1 MKPTPKPSLRRQLGM
16 TIVELMIS
24 MTIGL
29 VILGAVGA
37 LFINVQHSA
46 RNAESMSRIQESA
59 RFAVELMARDIRMA
73 GFIGCSNLETGTVNT
88 IAKAPVEPL
97 QASNA
102 LRGQDAPSG
111 TIAGIT
117 LVGGDT
123 IAIKRGTGRDVYLV
137 DTPSATEIKINRN
150 PEIPDNFVS
159 GDVLLVSN
167 CTHADVFRVT
177 NDPSVGSSITI
188 EHGEDANDGFRIG
201 NYGQDAFVMR
211 LARYVYFVGTNPD
224 TNRPSLYRANTI
236 AGAGVA
242 EELVDNVESMEI
254 EYGID
259 TTPNNDN
266 NAADEYRTAATV
278 ANWESVISVRLRL
291 LVASA
296 DNNILPAAQSH
307 TFNGATVSDRRMR
320 QVFTTTIAIRNRLP

>member
-1 MKPTPKPSLRRQLGM
+1 MKPTPKPSFRRQLGM

-46 RNAESMSRIQESA
+46 RNAESMSRIQENA

-123 IAIKRGTGRDVYLV
+123 IAIKRGTGRDVFLM
-137 DTPSATEIKINRN
+137 DTPSTTEIKINRN
-150 PEIPDNFVS
+150 PEIPDNFVT

-201 NYGQDAFVMR
+201 NYKQDAFVMR
-211 LARYVYFVGTNPD
+211 LSRYVYFVGTNPD

-236 AGAGVA
+236 ASAGVA
-242 EELVDNVESMEI
+242 EELVDNVENMEI
-254 EYGID
+254 EYGVD
-259 TTPNNDN
+259 TNND
-266 NAADEYRTAATV
+266 NAADEYRTAAAVT
-278 ANWESVISVRLRL
+278 NWESVISVRLRL

-307 TFNGATVSDRRMR
+307 TFNGTTVSDRRMR

>member
-46 RNAESMSRIQESA
+46 RNADSMSRIQENA

-73 GFIGCSNLETGTVNT
+73 GYIGCGNLGSGTINT
-88 IAKAPVEPL
+88 IANAPVPQL
-97 QASNA
+97 NA
-102 LRGQDAPSG
+102 ANAIRGQDAPSG

-117 LVGGDT
+117 LAGGDT
-123 IAIKRGTGRDVYLV
+123 VTIMRGTGSDVHLV
-137 DTPSATEIKINRN
+137 GNVVPSNANIQINSN
-150 PEIPDNFVS
+150 PDNFAAD
-159 GDVLLVSN
+159 DVLMVTNCSN
-167 CTHADVFRVT
+167 TDVFRAT
-177 NDPSVGSSITI
+177 NVSNSSGTITLA
-188 EHGEDANDGFRIG
+188 HSSSSNTGNRIG
-201 NYGQDAFVMR
+201 TYGPDAFVMR
-211 LARYVYFVGTNPD
+211 LARFVYFVGTNPD

-236 AGAGVA
+236 ASAGVA
-242 EELVDNVESMEI
+242 EELVDNVENMEI
-254 EYGID
+254 EYGVD
-259 TTPNNDN
+259 TNNN
-266 NAADEYRTAATV
+266 NAADEYRAAAAVT
-278 ANWESVISVRLRL
+278 NWESVISVRLRL

-307 TFNGATVSDRRMR
+307 TFNGTTVSDRRMR